1 MRRTERKSIGTLM
14 KPYLNDDVVVKGIDN
29 VMPKG
34 LRLDEVS
41 YDTLINKVFVFIFY
55 VHILDYEEYISPLVF
70 ASHLILFVL
79 KWGSI
84 CLIIINLYNH
94 LSEIC
99 F

>member
-1 MRRTERKSIGTLM
+1 M
-14 KPYLNDDVVVKGIDN
+14 KPYLNGDVVVKGLDN

-41 YDTLINKVFVFIFY
+41 YGTLINKVFVFIFY

-70 ASHLILFVL
+70 ANHLILFVL
-79 KWGSI
+79 KWGCI
-84 CLIIINLYNH
+84 WLILINSYHH